1 MMQIRGIIVVGL
13 AVLAFGM
20 IGCNDQMKRENAQL
34 KVDNTGLNAQNK
46 ALQDDAKA
54 AQGREAS
61 LLSQLEA
68 ARTDAN
74 AARLAAEAAKR
85 PVAETPARQGGGV
98 TVTNGEWVET
108 DRTAKATVG
117 TDVLFASGKATLTA
131 AGKKKVDQLAATI
144 KGRYSGMKML
154 VYGYTDADPI
164 RRTKTLWQDNLD
176 LSANRAMAVTREL
189 IAQGV
194 PAKSVETIAMGEQ
207 NPIASNSAASGK
219 AKNRRV
225 ELVVLKK

>member
-1 MMQIRGIIVVGL
+1 MMQIRGISVIGL

-20 IGCNDQMKRENAQL
+20 IGCNDKMKADNAQL
-34 KVDNTGLNAQNK
+34 VQDNTRLNEQNK
-46 ALQDDAKA
+46 DLQNQIQTAK
-54 AQGREAS
+54 GREAGMM
-61 LLSQLEA
+61 SQLDA
-68 ARTDAN
+68 AHLEAN

-85 PVAETPARQGGGV
+85 PAADTTARQGGGA

-117 TDVLFASGKATLTA
+117 TDVLFASGNATLTA
-131 AGKKKVDQLAATI
+131 AGKKKVDQLAATV
-144 KGRYSGMKML
+144 KSRYSGMKML

-194 PAKSVETIAMGEQ
+194 PAKNVETIAMGEQ
-207 NPIASNSAASGK
+207 NPIASNTAASGK